1 MPSVV
6 VMDDIDEE
14 GLELLRE
21 REFEILPRE
30 NFEEAD
36 AMIVRG
42 ATKVNRE
49 LLDRCKN
56 LKLVVRA
63 GVGLDNIDV
72 EYAKQKG
79 IEVRN
84 TPKAT
89 VISVAELT
97 LGLILSA
104 LRMIPHAHISTKGG
118 SWEKKRFMGSEL
130 YGKRVGLVGLG
141 NIGLEVAK
149 RCEAFGAEV
158 VYYDIVDREIYRK
171 LNLEEIFR
179 TSDIVSLH
187 LPLNPSTE
195 GIVNNDLL
203 SLLKPNAILVN
214 TARGNLIRKED
225 LLRFLKERKDVVVA
239 LDVFWKE
246 PPEGEILELENVI
259 FTPHIG
265 AQTKEAQRRA
275 STEAA
280 RIIIDFFQ

>member
-6 VMDDIDEE
+6 VMDDIGEE

-21 REFEILPRE
+21 RGFEILPRE

-36 AMIVRG
+36 AMIVRSS
-42 ATKVNRE
+42 TKVNRE

-97 LGLILSA
+97 LGLILCA
-104 LRMIPHAHISTKGG
+104 LRMIPQAHTSTKGG
-118 SWEKKRFMGSEL
+118 NWEKKRFMGSEL

-158 VYYDIVDREIYRK
+158 VYYDIFDREIYRK
-171 LNLEEIFR
+171 LNLEELFR

-195 GIVNNDLL
+195 GIINYDLL

-214 TARGNLIRKED
+214 TARGNLIREED

-280 RIIIDFFQ
+280 RIIIEFFQ

>member
-1 MPSVV
+1 
-6 VMDDIDEE
+6 
-14 GLELLRE
+14 
-21 REFEILPRE
+21 
-30 NFEEAD
+30 
-36 AMIVRG
+36 
-42 ATKVNRE
+42 
-49 LLDRCKN
+49 
-56 LKLVVRA
+56 
-63 GVGLDNIDV
+63 
-72 EYAKQKG
+72 
-79 IEVRN
+79 
-84 TPKAT
+84 
-89 VISVAELT
+89 
-97 LGLILSA
+97 
-104 LRMIPHAHISTKGG
+104 
-118 SWEKKRFMGSEL
+118 MGSEI

-158 VYYDIVDREIYRK
+158 VYYDIVDRGIYRK
-171 LNLEEIFR
+171 LSLEELFR

-195 GIVNNDLL
+195 GIVNYDLL

-225 LLRFLKERKDVVVA
+225 LLRFLRERKDVVVA

-280 RIIIDFFQ
+280 RIIIEFFQ

>member
-21 REFEILPRE
+21 KGFEILPRE

-89 VISVAELT
+89 AISVAELT

-104 LRMIPHAHISTKGG
+104 LRMIPYAHISAKGG
-118 SWEKKRFMGSEL
+118 NWEKKRFMGSEL

-158 VYYDIVDREIYRK
+158 VYYDIVDRGIYRK
-171 LNLEEIFR
+171 LSLEELFR

-195 GIVNNDLL
+195 GIVNYDLL

-214 TARGNLIRKED
+214 TARGNLIREED

-280 RIIIDFFQ
+280 RIIIEFFQ

>member
-21 REFEILPRE
+21 RGFEILPRE

-104 LRMIPHAHISTKGG
+104 LRTIPQAHISTKGG
-118 SWEKKRFMGSEL
+118 NWEKKRFMGSEL

-158 VYYDIVDREIYRK
+158 VYYDIVDRGIYRK

-195 GIVNNDLL
+195 GIVNYDLL

-280 RIIIDFFQ
+280 RIIIEFFR

>member
-21 REFEILPRE
+21 RGFEILPRE

-104 LRMIPHAHISTKGG
+104 LRMIPQSHISTKGG
-118 SWEKKRFMGSEL
+118 NWEKKRFMGSEL

-195 GIVNNDLL
+195 GIVNYHLL
-203 SLLKPNAILVN
+203 SLLKPNAVLVN
-214 TARGNLIRKED
+214 TARGNLIREED

-280 RIIIDFFQ
+280 RIIIEFFQ

>member
-21 REFEILPRE
+21 RGFEILPRE

-36 AMIVRG
+36 AMIVRSS
-42 ATKVNRE
+42 TKVNRE

-97 LGLILSA
+97 LGLILCA
-104 LRMIPHAHISTKGG
+104 LRMIPQAHTSTKGG
-118 SWEKKRFMGSEL
+118 NWEKKRFMGSEL

-158 VYYDIVDREIYRK
+158 VYYDIFDREIYRK
-171 LNLEEIFR
+171 LNLEELFK

-195 GIVNNDLL
+195 GIINYDLL

-280 RIIIDFFQ
+280 RIIIEFFQ